1 MGRDKFLRLIAPSLL
16 LCHLLCKVFIS
27 STSIAIDLVAYCVV
41 PISLIIVVA
50 LSQRFS
56 GKLWIISTL
65 ALWTLASALST
76 LTQFISLPEYTNSA
90 ITAVYILFYLLFL
103 LTLGLLLIPPI
114 NRNATYILD
123 GVIVALG
130 LFSLSLSFGLTKL
143 LPAIRT
149 SGLQGWA
156 QSISPI
162 ADYLL
167 LSVTLAL
174 ALLSANSLRNNLI
187 SLAIVLFVLFDFLYI
202 WKEINGS
209 YQFGSIADDGWLL
222 SFLILFEGVRHKVK
236 DRKIASNIYS
246 LLITLAIFSSATL
259 LAVSSLHTQLIP
271 TYARIPIIATLL
283 LSLLRMV
290 IALVQTTSIGEERMM
305 ARTDELTGIPNRRQF
320 MAHLNAFTKAKEVGA
335 LLLLDLDSFKPI
347 NDEHGHATG
356 DRLLK
361 EISQRFMRALPEGS
375 ILARLGGDEFAVIVR
390 GNSEST
396 IEVARALRATLS
408 YPFPIFGH
416 AIRVGV
422 SIGHIQIDSKGD
434 LLRRADLAMYQAK
447 RENLGVYSGSVLDF
461 S

>member
-103 LTLGLLLIPPI
+103 FTLGLLLIPPI

-167 LSVTLAL
+167 LSVALAL

-187 SLAIVLFVLFDFLYI
+187 SLAIVLFVLFD
-202 WKEINGS
+202 
-209 YQFGSIADDGWLL
+209 
-222 SFLILFEGVRHKVK
+222 
-236 DRKIASNIYS
+236 
-246 LLITLAIFSSATL
+246 
-259 LAVSSLHTQLIP
+259 
-271 TYARIPIIATLL
+271 
-283 LSLLRMV
+283 
-290 IALVQTTSIGEERMM
+290 
-305 ARTDELTGIPNRRQF
+305 
-320 MAHLNAFTKAKEVGA
+320 
-335 LLLLDLDSFKPI
+335 
-347 NDEHGHATG
+347 
-356 DRLLK
+356 
-361 EISQRFMRALPEGS
+361 LP
-375 ILARLGGDEFAVIVR
+375 
-390 GNSEST
+390 
-396 IEVARALRATLS
+396 
-408 YPFPIFGH
+408 
-416 AIRVGV
+416 
-422 SIGHIQIDSKGD
+422 
-434 LLRRADLAMYQAK
+434 
-447 RENLGVYSGSVLDF
+447 
-461 S
+461 